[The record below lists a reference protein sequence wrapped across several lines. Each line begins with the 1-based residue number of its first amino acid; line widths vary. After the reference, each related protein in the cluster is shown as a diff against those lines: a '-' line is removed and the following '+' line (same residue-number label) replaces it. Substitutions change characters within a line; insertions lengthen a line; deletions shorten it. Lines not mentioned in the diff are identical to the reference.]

1 MKTLSWFAMFAVL
14 AGTAFAQAAPKAGAA
29 PAAQTKTPA
38 AAPAEPEMNAQGQPK
53 VGASAVWQMPKDFVA
68 QTKAAC
74 DKDST
79 SPNYP
84 SCFIDHMAAAGASDQ
99 AVDFARMMYYKTD
112 NEVVIITDIH
122 KAGPVDI
129 VKVSYP
135 LRTANTVGML
145 ILNGDP
151 PVLDV
156 DDLKLLDGA
165 AMNDNPNFKAVQA
178 KFPYTMLAMGDR
190 ASTFWPQVITEP
202 NGNSGLILG
211 YPLLNGCHSCP
222 HVGLARFSWN
232 FDRSGKFLN
241 AAYVPTPPPPFKERQ
256 VQAIEADSKLKR
268 EQEEKQGI
276 SQKPIS
282 IPSEAP
288 DANSPETP
296 AQTTAPPPQL

>member
-1 MKTLSWFAMFAVL
+1 MKILSWFAMFVVL
-14 AGTAFAQAAPKAGAA
+14 AGTAFAQAAPKGGAAAA
-29 PAAQTKTPA
+29 PAAQTKTA
-38 AAPAEPEMNAQGQPK
+38 AAQPEVNAQGQPK
-53 VGASAVWQMPKDFVA
+53 IGASAVWQMPKDFVA

-74 DKDST
+74 EKD
-79 SPNYP
+79 P
-84 SCFIDHMAAAGASDQ
+84 SSDDASCLIDHMAAAGASDQ
-99 AVDFARMMYYKTD
+99 AVDFSRMMYYKTD
-112 NEVVIITDIH
+112 HEAVIVTDFH
-122 KAGPVDI
+122 KSGPVD
-129 VKVSYP
+129 VAKVSYP
-135 LRTANTVGML
+135 LHTANTVGML

-156 DDLKLLDGA
+156 DDLKLLDTA
-165 AMNDNPNFKAVQA
+165 AMDDNPNFKAVQS
-178 KFPYTMLAMGDR
+178 KFPYAMMAKGDR
-190 ASTFWPQVITEP
+190 ASSFWPQVITEP
-202 NGNSGLILG
+202 NGNSGLIFG

-232 FDRSGKFLN
+232 FDRNGKFLN

-282 IPSEAP
+282 IPSETP